1 MGLSNKTVILRFPS
15 HAACRADATG
25 DCLPQTF
32 TEFQQKSC
40 KKHSS
45 YSYFHV
51 AWQHSATRTLR
62 FLSTSFYSLAH
73 CPIWLFGYSLP
84 TPRQVTSLTE
94 IGFFL
99 TEASITHTECLVH
112 YLPQRSAPNV
122 SSRSR
127 GSFFLFEDNIA
138 ATHHGSSL
146 KVSFQP
152 FPSRSRSPEQGTQS
166 LSTWV
171 IM

>member
-32 TEFQQKSC
+32 TEFQQKKVVRSILPIPI
-40 KKHSS
+40 
-45 YSYFHV
+45 FHV

-122 SSRSR
+122 LPRS
-127 GSFFLFEDNIA
+127 
-138 ATHHGSSL
+138 
-146 KVSFQP
+146 
-152 FPSRSRSPEQGTQS
+152 
-166 LSTWV
+166 
-171 IM
+171 

>member
-1 MGLSNKTVILRFPS
+1 MTPKLLSKPTTIGPSTYFAIACKLFCHVGNGAEQQDRHLALPIPRGLPRRCYWGL
-15 HAACRADATG
+15 
-25 DCLPQTF
+25 F
-32 TEFQQKSC
+32 TPNFHRVSAKKSC

-73 CPIWLFGYSLP
+73 CLIWLFGYSLP

-122 SSRSR
+122 LPRS
-127 GSFFLFEDNIA
+127 
-138 ATHHGSSL
+138 
-146 KVSFQP
+146 
-152 FPSRSRSPEQGTQS
+152 
-166 LSTWV
+166 
-171 IM
+171 